1 MAKKS
6 KLSKQIKSL
15 LSLVILLV
23 GIGTGWVTISDSN
36 DPLNQVVSL
45 ITGDSSSEIRSNQ
58 SSSDSAT
65 PTQALAETVLT
76 DSVKE
81 QLGTN
86 IEWNGAGAY
95 IINNNQTSLNAKVS
109 SQPYANNKTKTV
121 QGQTVPTVAN
131 ALLSKSTR
139 QYKSREE
146 PGNG

>member
-6 KLSKQIKSL
+6 KLSKQTKSL

-45 ITGDSSSEIRSNQ
+45 ITGDSSSEITSNQ

-81 QLGTN
+81 QLGAN

-95 IINNNQTSLNAKVS
+95 IINDNQTSLNAKVS

-121 QGQTVPTVAN
+121 QGPDR
-131 ALLSKSTR
+131 S
-139 QYKSREE
+139 
-146 PGNG
+146 NGC

>member
-6 KLSKQIKSL
+6 KLSKQTKSL

-23 GIGTGWVTISDSN
+23 GIGTGWVTISDSTN
-36 DPLNQVVSL
+36 PLNQVVSL
-45 ITGDSSSEIRSNQ
+45 ITGASSSEITSNQ

-81 QLGTN
+81 QLGAN

-95 IINNNQTSLNAKVS
+95 IINDNQTSLNAKVS

-131 ALLSKSTR
+131 ALLNKSTR

-146 PGNG
+146 TRNG